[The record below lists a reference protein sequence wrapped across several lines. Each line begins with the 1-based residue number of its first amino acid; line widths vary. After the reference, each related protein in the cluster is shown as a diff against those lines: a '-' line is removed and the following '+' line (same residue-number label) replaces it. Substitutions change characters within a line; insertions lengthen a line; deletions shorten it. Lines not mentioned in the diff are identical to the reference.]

1 MVTAGE
7 LIVTETGVGIGFS
20 TKMETIDSMT
30 ELGIGEAVATRVI
43 TLSIALL
50 KPDGIPGVDVIA
62 RVGEVVGDS
71 IVGKGSEVRDVTDV
85 AAFVGSEGLGDPAVS
100 IVAVSV
106 SAEDVINV
114 VHVVV
119 AVISTGLGVAVVPV
133 IKVVVRAVVSAAV
146 VGRKLVGTTVSA
158 VSVEIDK
165 KVVTNEEQASSVML
179 SVTVFVN
186 VKGQSLDS

>member
-1 MVTAGE
+1 M
-7 LIVTETGVGIGFS
+7 IVTETGVGIGFS
-20 TKMETIDSMT
+20 TKMETTDSMT
-30 ELGIGEAVATRVI
+30 ELGIGETVATRVI

-71 IVGKGSEVRDVTDV
+71 IVGKGSEVRDV

-100 IVAVSV
+100 IVAVPV

-114 VHVVV
+114 AHVVV

-158 VSVEIDK
+158 VSAEIDK
-165 KVVTNEEQASSVML
+165 KVVRNEEQTSSVML